1 MTSRLI
7 SKSRAKYAWVIVA
20 ASTIGMAMTIPGQT
34 VGVSVF
40 LDAIITD
47 LDLGRGAVSSAY
59 MMGTLTAA
67 LALPFVG
74 RQIDKV
80 GPRRAV
86 VVIAISFALA
96 CAFMGLVSGFVTL
109 LIGFTLLRGLGQGAL
124 SLVSIHSINIWFV
137 RRRGL
142 AVGLVGIGFAAATAA
157 LPVGL
162 DRLMAGVG
170 WRWAYIVLG
179 LAIFLIMVP
188 IGGGFFRHRPEM
200 YGLLPDASNDEARGN
215 REFVEVHY
223 PLHDARRTLTFWL
236 YAMGGFLIAAFA
248 TGLVFHHFSI
258 MSGNGVDRATA
269 AVVFVAYGVLAA
281 AATPITGFL
290 IDRVAPRFL
299 LSAALGFMVTA
310 MLVAPV
316 ASTAS
321 AVVGYGVVLGVIQGM
336 NEAIQ
341 STVYGHYFG
350 RLHFG
355 SIKGLATTI
364 LVAGTAAGPLVLAWG
379 FDISGSYRPV
389 LSITAALPL
398 ALALAAPFFPPLRG
412 DRIA

>member
-1 MTSRLI
+1 MART
-7 SKSRAKYAWVIVA
+7 RANYAWVVLG

-34 VGVSVF
+34 VGISVF

-47 LDLGRGAVSSAY
+47 LDLGRGAVSGAY
-59 MMGTLTAA
+59 MVGTLIAA

-74 RQIDKV
+74 RQIDRV

-96 CAFMGLVSGFVTL
+96 CTFMGLVSGFVTL
-109 LIGFTLLRGLGQGAL
+109 LIGFTLVRGLGQGAL

-142 AVGLVGIGFAAATAA
+142 AVGVVGIGFAAATAA
-157 LPVGL
+157 LPMVL

-179 LAIFLIMVP
+179 LVIFSAMVP
-188 IGGGFFRHRPEM
+188 IGGGLFRHRPEM
-200 YGLLPDASNDEARGN
+200 YGLLPDASNHESHRDG
-215 REFVEVHY
+215 EFVEVHY
-223 PLHDARRTLTFWL
+223 ELHDARRTLTFWL
-236 YAMGGFLIAAFA
+236 YAIGGFLIAAFA

-258 MSGNGVDRATA
+258 MGESGVNRPTA
-269 AVVFVAYGVLAA
+269 AVMFVAYGLLAA
-281 AATPITGFL
+281 AATPITGLL
-290 IDRVAPRFL
+290 IDRLAPRFL
-299 LSAALGFMVTA
+299 LSVALGLMVAA
-310 MLVAPV
+310 MFVATSV
-316 ASTAS
+316 STAN
-321 AVVGYGVVLGVIQGM
+321 AVVGYGAVLGVIQGM

-364 LVAGTAAGPLVLAWG
+364 MVAGTAAGPLVLAWG
-379 FDISGSYRPV
+379 FDLSGGYRPV
-389 LSITAALPL
+389 LLISAALPL
-398 ALALAAPFFPPLRG
+398 TLALVSPFLPPLRVE
-412 DRIA
+412 RVV